1 MFSEKD
7 LRGLIDFSTPEMV
20 LSVYLNTIPSGGN
33 ADEHK
38 LRLRNLLKGVELSQD
53 VAAVE
58 RYFDHTYDW
67 SGRSV
72 AVFSCTAENIF
83 KVFPLAVPVPDQV
96 YVGDH
101 PLVNPLSELLEV
113 YGGYGVVLVDKQ
125 GARLFFFHMGELLEQ
140 EGVLGD
146 TVRHT
151 KHGGA
156 SSMPG
161 RRGGVAG
168 QTHEEDETIDRNMK
182 ESVEFAIRFFE
193 ENHVRRVLIGGT
205 DENVALFRSLMP
217 KAWQSLIVG
226 SFPMGM
232 TAAQIEVLAK
242 AMQVGLEAER
252 HREGRLVDTAVN
264 AAAKGGTGA
273 VGLDEI
279 LKASHEGRVQTLLVF
294 EGYHAPGYRCQNCGY
309 LTTVKLPAYP
319 ECGEKLVVV
328 PDIVDHVVRSVMR
341 SGGGVEIVHHSP
353 ALKGAGNIGAILR
366 F

>member
-1 MFSEKD
+1 MFNEKD
-7 LRGLIDFSTPEMV
+7 LRGLLDFSTPKMV
-20 LSVYLNTIPSGGN
+20 LSVYLNTIPTEGN
-33 ADEHK
+33 ADVYK
-38 LRLRNLLKGVELSQD
+38 LRLRNLLKGVESSQD
-53 VAAVE
+53 VNAVE
-58 RYFDHTYDW
+58 RYFDHTYDG
-67 SGRSV
+67 SGHSV
-72 AVFSCTAENIF
+72 AVFSCAPENYF
-83 KVFPLAVPVPDQV
+83 KAYPLTLSVPDQV
-96 YVGDH
+96 YFGDH

-140 EGVLGD
+140 EGVLGES
-146 TVRHT
+146 VRHT

-168 QTHEEDETIDRNMK
+168 QTHEEDEVIDRNMK
-182 ESVEFAIRFFE
+182 ESVDFAIRFFE

-226 SFPMGM
+226 SFPMAM
-232 TAAQIEVLAK
+232 TASQTEVLAK

-252 HREGRLVDTAVN
+252 HREGHLVETAIN
-264 AAAKGGTGA
+264 EAAKGGAGA
-273 VGLDEI
+273 VGLDET

-294 EGYHAPGYRCQNCGY
+294 EGYHAPGYYCQNCGY
-309 LTTVKLPAYP
+309 LTTVELPACP
-319 ECGEKLVVV
+319 ACGEKVAVV
-328 PDIVDHVVRSVMR
+328 PDIVTQAVRSVMR
-341 SGGGVEIVHHSP
+341 SGGGVEIVHYSP

-366 F
+366 Y